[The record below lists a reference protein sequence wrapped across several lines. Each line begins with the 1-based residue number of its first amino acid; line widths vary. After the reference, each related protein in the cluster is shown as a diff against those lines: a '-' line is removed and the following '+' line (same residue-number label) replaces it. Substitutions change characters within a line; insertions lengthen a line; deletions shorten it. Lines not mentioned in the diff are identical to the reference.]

1 MKQLFNYV
9 SFYHKTFVP
18 FPLNVLDSFSTF
30 LKLLLWIKLLTK
42 SCLYPFHII
51 TRQKLKQTKWPISNL
66 IKLDVV
72 KETQLELELKE
83 KSRQ

>member
-9 SFYHKTFVP
+9 SFYHKIFVP
-18 FPLNVLDSFSTF
+18 FPLNGLDKFSTF
-30 LKLLLWIKLLTK
+30 LKLLLWIKLLTE
-42 SCLYPFHII
+42 SCPYPFYIV

-66 IKLDVV
+66 IKLDLV

-83 KSRQ
+83 KT